1 MRWFSLGCF
10 RFAGCVDFRWVLLVS
25 LAALISVGLFL
36 AAVLAL
42 LRVRCESWLAG
53 RVDFR
58 LVFSV
63 RWLR

>member
-10 RFAGCVDFRWVLLVS
+10 RFDGCVDVRWVILVS

-42 LRVRCESWLAG
+42 LRVRCESWFAG

-58 LVFSV
+58 FVFSV